1 MAAEHVLRPSAY
13 PSGRWISLAFVPQQ
27 PITPAALAARPLLFA
42 SGEQAYV
49 ADQILRTWETPDG
62 ADVVWADDVVSAL
75 GENERALVALSFA
88 AGAPGIAHQVTGAER
103 SLLRPE
109 RDASIERTYDVT
121 AYPTPQAYAEMV
133 TSALERIASG
143 ALHKVVLGRC
153 LDVVSTPALVPAEI
167 IDRLLTTRPGRYV
180 FSVPLV
186 PGSDGSAPADG
197 PILVGASPELLVRR
211 EGRAI
216 SCTPLAGSVPRSD
229 DPAEDARRAEGLQAS
244 GKDLAEH
251 AFVVEAI
258 VHALKQVCVEI
269 EYPAT
274 PELLSTDTVWHLATP
289 IHAVLAP
296 EAEGPSALRL
306 AQLLHPTPAVGGVP
320 TAAANAVIADLEG
333 DLRDWFAGCVGWVD
347 ANGDGEFAIT
357 IRAAVMDGVRLR
369 LFAGA
374 GIVAGSD
381 PELEVRETGAKLAT
395 MARVT
400 GFDVP
405 TAQPGV

>member
-1 MAAEHVLRPSAY
+1 MVGE
-13 PSGRWISLAFVPQQ
+13 
-27 PITPAALAARPLLFA
+27 PITPAALTARPLLFA

-49 ADQILRTWETPDG
+49 ARRIRRTHHTTDG
-62 ADVVWADDVVSAL
+62 SDTDWADSVVSAL
-75 GENERALVALSFA
+75 GPGERALCALSFA
-88 AGAPGIAHQVTGAER
+88 AGAPGLAHQVDGSEHA
-103 SLLRPE
+103 LQRPE
-109 RDASIERTYDVT
+109 QDDSIERSYVVT
-121 AYPTPQAYAEMV
+121 EFPTADEYAAMV
-133 TSALERIASG
+133 GSALEKIADGS
-143 ALHKVVLGRC
+143 LHKVVLGRC
-153 LDVVSTPALVPAEI
+153 LDVVSDPPLVPAEI

-180 FSVPLV
+180 FAVPLV
-186 PGSDGSAPADG
+186 GGPGDGNLPQDG

-211 EGRAI
+211 DGLEI

-229 DPAEDARRAEGLQAS
+229 DAAEDARRAEALQRS

-258 VHALKQVCVEI
+258 VHALKDVCVEI

-289 IHAVLAP
+289 IHARLAAG
-296 EAEGPSALRL
+296 AEGPSALRL

-347 ANGDGEFAIT
+347 ADGDGEFAIT
-357 IRAAVMDGVRLR
+357 IRAAVLDGAQLR

-381 PELEVRETGAKLAT
+381 PASEVRETGAKLAT

-400 GFDVP
+400 GLP
-405 TAQPGV
+405 

>member
-1 MAAEHVLRPSAY
+1 MARD
-13 PSGRWISLAFVPQQ
+13 
-27 PITPAALAARPLLFA
+27 PITPAALAARPMLFA

-49 ADQILRTWETPDG
+49 ARAVRRTRTTPDG
-62 ADVVWADDVVSAL
+62 ADPAWADEVVAGL
-75 GENERALVALSFA
+75 GPDERALCALSFA
-88 AGAPGIAHQVTGAER
+88 AGAPGLAHVVVGSEHALQ
-103 SLLRPE
+103 RPD
-109 RDASIERTYDVT
+109 RDESVERTYDVT
-121 AYPTPQAYAEMV
+121 EFPTADEYAVMV
-133 TSALERIASG
+133 ATALERIAG
-143 ALHKVVLGRC
+143 GDLHKVVLGRC
-153 LDVVSTPALVPAEI
+153 LDVLSDPPLVPAEI

-186 PGSDGSAPADG
+186 PGVEGPPGADGTAPEDG

-211 EGRAI
+211 AGAEI
-216 SCTPLAGSVPRSD
+216 SCTPLAGSVPRSE
-229 DPAEDARRAEGLQAS
+229 DPDEDLRRAGELQQSA
-244 GKDLAEH
+244 KDLAEH

-258 VHALKQVCVEI
+258 VHALKDVCVEI

-289 IHAVLAP
+289 IHARLADP
-296 EAEGPSALRL
+296 VDGPSALRL

-347 ANGDGEFAIT
+347 RHGDGEFAIT
-357 IRAAVMDGVRLR
+357 IRAAVMDGPRLR

-381 PELEVRETGAKLAT
+381 PAAEVRETGAKLAT

-400 GFDVP
+400 GLP
-405 TAQPGV
+405 

>member
-1 MAAEHVLRPSAY
+1 MARD
-13 PSGRWISLAFVPQQ
+13 
-27 PITPAALAARPLLFA
+27 PITPAALAARPMLFA

-49 ADQILRTWETPDG
+49 AHEVRRTRMTPDG
-62 ADVVWADDVVSAL
+62 ADPAWADEVVADL
-75 GENERALVALSFA
+75 GPGERALCALSFA
-88 AGAPGIAHQVTGAER
+88 AGAPGLAHLVVGSEHALQ
-103 SLLRPE
+103 RPD
-109 RDASIERTYDVT
+109 RDDSVRRTYEVT
-121 AYPTPQAYAEMV
+121 EFPTPDEYAAMV
-133 TSALERIASG
+133 ATALERIADG
-143 ALHKVVLGRC
+143 DLHKVVLGRC
-153 LDVVSTPALVPAEI
+153 LDVVSDPPLVPAEI

-186 PGSDGSAPADG
+186 SGGDGAAPTDG

-211 EGRAI
+211 AGAEI
-216 SCTPLAGSVPRSD
+216 SCTPLAGSVPRAD
-229 DPAEDARRAEGLQAS
+229 DPDEDLRRAGELQRSA
-244 GKDLAEH
+244 KDLAEH

-258 VHALKQVCVEI
+258 VHALKDVCVEI

-289 IHAVLAP
+289 IHARLADP
-296 EAEGPSALRL
+296 VDGPSALRL

-347 ANGDGEFAIT
+347 RHGDGEFAIT
-357 IRAAVMDGVRLR
+357 IRAAVMDGPRLR

-381 PELEVRETGAKLAT
+381 PASEVRETGAKLAT

-400 GFDVP
+400 GLP
-405 TAQPGV
+405 

>member
-1 MAAEHVLRPSAY
+1 MARD
-13 PSGRWISLAFVPQQ
+13 
-27 PITPAALAARPLLFA
+27 PITPAALATRPMLFA
-42 SGEQAYV
+42 SGEEAYV
-49 ADQILRTWETPDG
+49 ASAVRRTVETPDG
-62 ADVVWADDVVSAL
+62 ADPAWADGVVAAL
-75 GENERALVALSFA
+75 EPGERALCALSFA
-88 AGAPGIAHQVTGAER
+88 AGAPALAHLVVGSEHALQ
-103 SLLRPE
+103 RPPH
-109 RDASIERTYDVT
+109 DASVQRTYEVT
-121 AYPTPQAYAEMV
+121 EFPTADAYAGMV
-133 TSALERIASG
+133 EAALAKIATG

-153 LDVVSTPALVPAEI
+153 LDVVSTPPLVPGEI

-186 PGSDGSAPADG
+186 PGTVAGPPSDG

-211 EGRAI
+211 EGLSI
-216 SCTPLAGSVPRSD
+216 SCTPLAGSVPRSA
-229 DPAEDARRAEGLQAS
+229 DPDEDARRAEGLRQSA
-244 GKDLAEH
+244 KDLAEH

-258 VHALKQVCVEI
+258 VHALKDVCVEI

-289 IHAVLAP
+289 IRARLADGID
-296 EAEGPSALRL
+296 GPSALRL

-347 ANGDGEFAIT
+347 GRGDGEFAVT
-357 IRAAVMDGVRLR
+357 IRAAVMDGPRLR

-374 GIVAGSD
+374 GIVAGSE
-381 PELEVRETGAKLAT
+381 PASEVRETGAKLAT

-400 GFDVP
+400 GLP
-405 TAQPGV
+405 

>member
-1 MAAEHVLRPSAY
+1 MAQR
-13 PSGRWISLAFVPQQ
+13 
-27 PITPAALAARPLLFA
+27 PITPAALTERPMLFA

-49 ADQILRTWETPDG
+49 AAQVLDTRFTPDG
-62 ADVVWADDVVSAL
+62 ADPGWADEVVASL
-75 GENERALVALSFA
+75 GAGERAMCALSFA
-88 AGAPGIAHQVTGAER
+88 AGAPGLAHRVVGSEHALQRFEQGPDVDR
-103 SLLRPE
+103 S
-109 RDASIERTYDVT
+109 YDVT
-121 AYPTPQAYAEMV
+121 EFPTPDEYAAMV
-133 TSALERIASG
+133 RTALERIATG

-153 LDVVSTPALVPAEI
+153 LDVVSEPPLVPAEI

-186 PGSDGSAPADG
+186 SGSADGTAPDDG

-211 EGRAI
+211 EGLEI
-216 SCTPLAGSVPRSD
+216 SCTPLAGSVPRSA
-229 DPAEDARRAEGLQAS
+229 DPDEDARRAAGLQES

-258 VHALKQVCVEI
+258 VHALKEVCVEI

-289 IHAVLAP
+289 IHARLA
-296 EAEGPSALRL
+296 AGADGPSALRL

-347 ANGDGEFAIT
+347 ADGDGEFAVT
-357 IRAAVMDGVRLR
+357 IRAAVMDGPRLR

-381 PELEVRETGAKLAT
+381 PASEVRETGAKLAT

-400 GFDVP
+400 GLP
-405 TAQPGV
+405 

>member
-1 MAAEHVLRPSAY
+1 MAR
-13 PSGRWISLAFVPQQ
+13 Q

-49 ADQILRTWETPDG
+49 AARVLGTLQTPDG
-62 ADVVWADDVVSAL
+62 ADPGWADEVVAAL
-75 GENERALVALSFA
+75 EPGERALCALSFA
-88 AGAPGIAHQVTGAER
+88 AGAPGLAHRVVGSEHALQ
-103 SLLRPE
+103 RPAQ
-109 RDASIERTYDVT
+109 DDTVERTYQVT
-121 AYPTPQAYAEMV
+121 EFPTPEAYAAMV
-133 TSALERIASG
+133 EAALEKIADGS
-143 ALHKVVLGRC
+143 LHKVVLGRC
-153 LDVVSTPALVPAEI
+153 LDVLSEPALVPAEI

-180 FSVPLV
+180 FSVPLG
-186 PGSDGSAPADG
+186 PGAGDGEPPADG

-211 EGRAI
+211 DGLEI
-216 SCTPLAGSVPRSD
+216 SCTPLAGSVPRSTD
-229 DPAEDARRAEGLQAS
+229 AAEDARRAAALQQS

-258 VHALKQVCVEI
+258 VHALKEVCEEI

-274 PELLSTDTVWHLATP
+274 PDLLSTDTVWHLATP
-289 IHAVLAP
+289 ISARLA
-296 EAEGPSALRL
+296 AGADGPSALRL

-347 ANGDGEFAIT
+347 ADGDGEFAVT
-357 IRAAVMDGVRLR
+357 IRAAVMDGPRLR

-381 PELEVRETGAKLAT
+381 PAAEVRETGAKLAT

-400 GFDVP
+400 GLP
-405 TAQPGV
+405 

>member
-1 MAAEHVLRPSAY
+1 MVGE
-13 PSGRWISLAFVPQQ
+13 

-49 ADQILRTWETPDG
+49 AREILAFHGTDDG
-62 ADVVWADDVVSAL
+62 SDPAWADEVLVAL
-75 GENERALVALSFA
+75 GPGERALCALSFA
-88 AGAPGIAHQVTGAER
+88 SGAPALAHRVLGSEHALQ
-103 SLLRPE
+103 RPE
-109 RDASIERTYDVT
+109 DVGDGERTYEVT
-121 AYPTPQAYAEMV
+121 EFPTAHEYAAMV
-133 TSALERIASG
+133 EAALTKIADGSI
-143 ALHKVVLGRC
+143 HKVVLGRC
-153 LDVVSTPALVPAEI
+153 LDVVSDPPLVPAEI

-186 PGSDGSAPADG
+186 PGPGDGTAPVTG
-197 PILVGASPELLVRR
+197 PVLLGASPELLVRR
-211 EGRAI
+211 EGLEI
-216 SCTPLAGSVPRSD
+216 SCTPLAGSVPRSED
-229 DPAEDARRAEGLQAS
+229 AAEDARRAEALQHS

-258 VHALKQVCVEI
+258 VHALKDVCVEI

-289 IHAVLAP
+289 IHARLAAG
-296 EAEGPSALRL
+296 AEGPSALRL

-347 ANGDGEFAIT
+347 ASGDGEFAIT
-357 IRAAVMDGVRLR
+357 IRAAVIDGARLR

-381 PELEVRETGAKLAT
+381 PASEVRETGAKLAT

-400 GFDVP
+400 GLP
-405 TAQPGV
+405 

>member
-1 MAAEHVLRPSAY
+1 MAAD
-13 PSGRWISLAFVPQQ
+13 
-27 PITPAALAARPLLFA
+27 PITPSALTARPLLFA

-49 ADQILRTWETPDG
+49 AREVLGTELTGDG
-62 ADVVWADDVVSAL
+62 SDPGWADAVVGML
-75 GENERALVALSFA
+75 GAGERAMCALSFA
-88 AGAPGIAHQVTGAER
+88 EGAPALAHRVRGSEHALQ
-103 SLLRPE
+103 RPE
-109 RDASIERTYDVT
+109 QDDGIERTYDVT
-121 AYPTPQAYAEMV
+121 EFPTPAEYAAMV
-133 TSALERIASG
+133 EAALAKIADGS
-143 ALHKVVLGRC
+143 LHKVVLGRC
-153 LDVVSTPALVPAEI
+153 LDVVSDPPLVPAEI

-186 PGSDGSAPADG
+186 PGVDGAVPDDG

-211 EGRAI
+211 DGLEI
-216 SCTPLAGSVPRSD
+216 SCTPLAGSVPRSAD
-229 DPAEDARRAEGLQAS
+229 RAEDARRAAGLRES

-258 VHALKQVCVEI
+258 VHALKDVCVEI

-274 PELLSTDTVWHLATP
+274 PDLLSTDTVWHLATP
-289 IHAVLAP
+289 IHARLA
-296 EAEGPSALRL
+296 AGADGPSALRL

-347 ANGDGEFAIT
+347 ADGDGEFAVT
-357 IRAAVMDGVRLR
+357 IRAAVMDGPRLR

-381 PELEVRETGAKLAT
+381 PAAEVRETGAKLAT

-400 GFDVP
+400 GLP
-405 TAQPGV
+405 

>member
-1 MAAEHVLRPSAY
+1 MNDRETA
-13 PSGRWISLAFVPQQ
+13 

-49 ADQILRTWETPDG
+49 ADRVLRTWQTPDG
-62 ADVVWADDVVSAL
+62 ADVAWADEVVDAL
-75 GENERALVALSFA
+75 AEGERALVALSFA
-88 AGAPGIAHQVTGAER
+88 SGAPGIAHQVAGSER
-103 SLLRPE
+103 ALLRHEHDGVVE
-109 RDASIERTYDVT
+109 RRYDVT
-121 AYPTPQAYAEMV
+121 AFPTPAEYAAMV
-133 TSALERIASG
+133 TAALERIAEGS
-143 ALHKVVLGRC
+143 LHKVVLGRC
-153 LDVVSTPALVPAEI
+153 LDVVSTPPLVPAEI

-186 PGSDGSAPADG
+186 PAAGDGSLPGEGA
-197 PILVGASPELLVRR
+197 ILVGASPELLVRR
-211 EGRAI
+211 EGRSIA
-216 SCTPLAGSVPRSD
+216 CTPLAGSVPRSD

-244 GKDLAEH
+244 AKDLAEH

-258 VHALKQVCVEI
+258 VHALKDVCVEI

-289 IHAVLAP
+289 IHARLAP
-296 EAEGPSALRL
+296 GVDGPSALRL

-347 ANGDGEFAIT
+347 GDGDGEFAIT
-357 IRAAVMDGVRLR
+357 IRAAVMDGDRLR

-381 PELEVRETGAKLAT
+381 PLLEVRETGAKLAT

-400 GFDVP
+400 GFTPPPDTTEP
-405 TAQPGV
+405 PG

>member
-1 MAAEHVLRPSAY
+1 MARD
-13 PSGRWISLAFVPQQ
+13 
-27 PITPAALAARPLLFA
+27 PITPAALATRPMLFA
-42 SGEQAYV
+42 SGEEAYV
-49 ADQILRTWETPDG
+49 ASAVRRTVETPDG
-62 ADVVWADDVVSAL
+62 ADPAWADGVVAAL
-75 GENERALVALSFA
+75 EPGERALCALSFA
-88 AGAPGIAHQVTGAER
+88 AGAPALAHLVVGSEHALQ
-103 SLLRPE
+103 RPPH
-109 RDASIERTYDVT
+109 DASVQRTYEVT
-121 AYPTPQAYAEMV
+121 EFPTADAYAGMV
-133 TSALERIASG
+133 EAALAKIATG

-153 LDVVSTPALVPAEI
+153 LDVVSTPPLVPAEI

-186 PGSDGSAPADG
+186 PGTDAVPPSDG

-211 EGRAI
+211 EGLSI
-216 SCTPLAGSVPRSD
+216 SCTPLAGSVPRSA
-229 DPAEDARRAEGLQAS
+229 DPDEDARRAEGLRQSA
-244 GKDLAEH
+244 KDLAEH

-258 VHALKQVCVEI
+258 VHALKEVCVEI

-289 IHAVLAP
+289 IRARLADGID
-296 EAEGPSALRL
+296 GPSALRL

-347 ANGDGEFAIT
+347 GRGDGEFAVT
-357 IRAAVMDGVRLR
+357 IRAAVMDGPRLR

-374 GIVAGSD
+374 GIVAGSE
-381 PELEVRETGAKLAT
+381 PASEVRETGAKLAT

-400 GFDVP
+400 GLP
-405 TAQPGV
+405 

>member
-1 MAAEHVLRPSAY
+1 MV
-13 PSGRWISLAFVPQQ
+13 GD
-27 PITPAALAARPLLFA
+27 PITPAALASRPLLFA
-42 SGEQAYV
+42 SGEEAYV
-49 ADQILRTWETPDG
+49 ASRIRRTWEVPDG
-62 ADVVWADDVVSAL
+62 ADPAWAEAVVAGVEP
-75 GENERALVALSFA
+75 GERALCALSFA
-88 AGAPGIAHQVTGAER
+88 AGAPGLAHFVVGAEHA
-103 SLLRPE
+103 LQRPAT
-109 RDASIERTYDVT
+109 DTTVERTYEVT
-121 AYPTPQAYAEMV
+121 EFPTAEEYAGMV
-133 TSALERIASG
+133 AAALERISG
-143 ALHKVVLGRC
+143 GDLHKVVLGRC
-153 LDVVSTPALVPAEI
+153 LDVMSEPPLVPAEI

-186 PGSDGSAPADG
+186 AGDGAGGGPECG

-211 EGRAI
+211 EGREI
-216 SCTPLAGSVPRSD
+216 SCTPLAGSVPRSA
-229 DPAEDARRAEGLQAS
+229 DPAEDARRADGLQQS

-258 VHALKQVCVEI
+258 VHALKDVCVEI

-274 PELLSTDTVWHLATP
+274 PELMSTDTLWHLATP
-289 IHAVLAP
+289 IRARLA
-296 EAEGPSALRL
+296 AGDDGPSALRL

-347 ANGDGEFAIT
+347 ARGDGEFAVT
-357 IRAAVMDGVRLR
+357 IRAAVVDGPRLR

-381 PELEVRETGAKLAT
+381 PASEVRETGAKLAT

-400 GFDVP
+400 GLP
-405 TAQPGV
+405 

>member
-1 MAAEHVLRPSAY
+1 MSMARD
-13 PSGRWISLAFVPQQ
+13 

-42 SGEQAYV
+42 SGEEAYV
-49 ADQILRTWETPDG
+49 ASAVRRTWHTPDG
-62 ADVVWADDVVSAL
+62 ADPAWADQVVAGL
-75 GENERALVALSFA
+75 EPGERALCALSFA
-88 AGAPGIAHQVTGAER
+88 AGAPGLAHFVTGSEHA
-103 SLLRPE
+103 LQRPAT
-109 RDASIERTYDVT
+109 DASVERTYQVT
-121 AYPTPQAYAEMV
+121 EFPTPDEYAGMV
-133 TSALERIASG
+133 EAALAKIASG
-143 ALHKVVLGRC
+143 HLHKVVLGRC
-153 LDVVSTPALVPAEI
+153 LDVVSTPPLVPAEI

-180 FSVPLV
+180 FSVPL
-186 PGSDGSAPADG
+186 GDE

-211 EGRAI
+211 EGLQI
-216 SCTPLAGSVPRSD
+216 SCTPLAGSVPRSS
-229 DPAEDARRAEGLQAS
+229 DPDEDARRADGLRQSA
-244 GKDLAEH
+244 KDLAEH

-258 VHALKQVCVEI
+258 VHALKEVCVEI

-289 IHAVLAP
+289 IRARLADGVD
-296 EAEGPSALRL
+296 GPSALRL

-347 ANGDGEFAIT
+347 GRGDGEFAVT
-357 IRAAVMDGVRLR
+357 IRAAVMDGPRLR

-381 PELEVRETGAKLAT
+381 PASEVRETGAKLAT

-400 GFDVP
+400 GLP
-405 TAQPGV
+405 

>member
-1 MAAEHVLRPSAY
+1 MARE
-13 PSGRWISLAFVPQQ
+13 
-27 PITPAALAARPLLFA
+27 PITPAALTARPLLFA

-49 ADQILRTWETPDG
+49 ARRVLRTWQTPDG
-62 ADVVWADDVVSAL
+62 ADPGWADEVVGAL
-75 GENERALVALSFA
+75 GAGERAMCALSFA
-88 AGAPGIAHQVTGAER
+88 AGAPGLAHQVVGSEHA
-103 SLLRPE
+103 LQRP
-109 RDASIERTYDVT
+109 
-121 AYPTPQAYAEMV
+121 
-133 TSALERIASG
+133 ASG
-143 ALHKVVLGRC
+143 ADVERSYEITEFPTPDEYAAMVDKALAKIADGSLHKVVLGRC
-153 LDVVSTPALVPAEI
+153 LDVVSDPPLVPAEI

-180 FSVPLV
+180 FAVPLV
-186 PGSDGSAPADG
+186 AGSSDGALPDDG

-211 EGRAI
+211 EGLDI
-216 SCTPLAGSVPRSD
+216 SCTPLAGSVPRSGD
-229 DPAEDARRAEGLQAS
+229 AAEDARRAEALQRSA
-244 GKDLAEH
+244 KDLAEH

-258 VHALKQVCVEI
+258 VHALKEVCVEI

-289 IHAVLAP
+289 IRARLAAG
-296 EAEGPSALRL
+296 AEGPSALRL

-347 ANGDGEFAIT
+347 GRGDGEFAIT
-357 IRAAVMDGVRLR
+357 IRAAVMDGARLR

-381 PELEVRETGAKLAT
+381 PASEVRETGAKLAT

-400 GFDVP
+400 GLP
-405 TAQPGV
+405 

>member
-1 MAAEHVLRPSAY
+1 MAR
-13 PSGRWISLAFVPQQ
+13 Q

-42 SGEQAYV
+42 SGEEAYV
-49 ADQILRTWETPDG
+49 AAQVLDTLQTPDG
-62 ADVVWADDVVSAL
+62 ADPAWADEVVAAL
-75 GENERALVALSFA
+75 EPGERALCALSFA
-88 AGAPGIAHQVTGAER
+88 AGAPGLAHRVTGSEHP
-103 SLLRPE
+103 LQRPE
-109 RDASIERTYDVT
+109 RDAEVERTYQVT
-121 AYPTPQAYAEMV
+121 EFPTAEEYAGMV
-133 TSALERIASG
+133 ETALARIADGS
-143 ALHKVVLGRC
+143 LHKVVLGRC
-153 LDVVSTPALVPAEI
+153 LDVLSDPPLVPTEI

-186 PGSDGSAPADG
+186 PGPGEG

-211 EGRAI
+211 DGLEI
-216 SCTPLAGSVPRSD
+216 SCTPLAGSVPRST
-229 DPAEDARRAEGLQAS
+229 DPAEDARRAAGLQQS

-258 VHALKQVCVEI
+258 VHALKEVCEEI

-289 IHAVLAP
+289 ISARLADG
-296 EAEGPSALRL
+296 ADGPSALRL

-347 ANGDGEFAIT
+347 ATGDGEFAIT
-357 IRAAVMDGVRLR
+357 IRAAVMDGPRLR

-381 PELEVRETGAKLAT
+381 PASEVRETGAKLAT

-400 GFDVP
+400 GLP
-405 TAQPGV
+405 